1 MPEFGKTD
9 CGVRCSSRS
18 SQSGERLKV
27 LFMHIARATV
37 IQRHLCPIIFAR
49 RHLHEISIG
58 QRSDFSPTR
67 CIAHIERGVNVYPIY
82 RPGAMAAKAVIAKRT
97 TASINK
103 NLLMAKRTVYQMT
116 TGAISIRLPHIMQ
129 SNTGRWQYTRMAAE
143 TCSAG

>member
-58 QRSDFSPTR
+58 QRSDLAPPGALRTLSVELTFTR
-67 CIAHIERGVNVYPIY
+67 Y